1 MYLITA
7 LGNYGEK
14 YTHTRHNA
22 GWLILDALLG
32 THTVW
37 EYSKYAH
44 ADYCHSMIEDS
55 EVEYFKPR
63 TMMNLSGQSVGYA
76 VKKHDIP
83 ASQVI
88 VIHDDLAI
96 PMGEMKI
103 SFNRGSGEHNGVES
117 VTKALGTQEYIR
129 IRIGIGGRGSI
140 PLKSYVL
147 MQFSNEEVQQL
158 QDLAPTLKKALQ
170 LIIPSGVEKAMNVIN
185 KKTER
190 E

>member
-1 MYLITA
+1 MYVIVA

-22 GWLILDALLG
+22 GWLALDAMLG
-32 THTVW
+32 PQTVW

-44 ADYCHSMIEDS
+44 ADYAHGMIGDTA
-55 EVEYFKPR
+55 VEYLKPH

-76 VKKHDIP
+76 VKKHELAP
-83 ASQVI
+83 SQVI

-96 PMGEMKI
+96 PMGELKI
-103 SFNRGSGEHNGVES
+103 SYNRGSGEHNGVES

-129 IRIGIGGRGSI
+129 IRVGIGGRGLI

-147 MQFSNEEVQQL
+147 MQFCDEELQQL
-158 QDLAPTLKKALQ
+158 QDLAPTLKKALK
-170 LIIPSGVEKAMNVIN
+170 LIVEEGIEKAMNVIN
-185 KKTER
+185 EK
-190 E
+190 